1 MNINEQKWIDSMTD
15 KAEKGFSYYVWEN
28 RMPVS
33 PNDVIRVSGNH
44 ECFVT
49 GDTIKPQDDA
59 HWTDEFDAWVSIRG
73 YQMIQNAQST
83 GELSN
88 NREWEL
94 MFAEWYAKDESIAGL
109 EEAWHSERMAKSA
122 DDAGC
127 FDAIDD

>member
-1 MNINEQKWIDSMTD
+1 MNINEERWIDYLSD
-15 KAEKGFSYYVWEN
+15 KAEKGLSYYVWEN
-28 RMPVS
+28 SRPVS
-33 PNDVIRVSGNH
+33 PDDVIRISGDH

-59 HWTDEFDAWVSIRG
+59 HWTDEFDAWVSTRG

-94 MFAEWYAKDESIAGL
+94 MFAEWYAKDESVAGL
-109 EEAWHSERMAKSA
+109 EEAWHSEKMAKSQ
-122 DDAGC
+122 DDAGLL
-127 FDAIDD
+127 